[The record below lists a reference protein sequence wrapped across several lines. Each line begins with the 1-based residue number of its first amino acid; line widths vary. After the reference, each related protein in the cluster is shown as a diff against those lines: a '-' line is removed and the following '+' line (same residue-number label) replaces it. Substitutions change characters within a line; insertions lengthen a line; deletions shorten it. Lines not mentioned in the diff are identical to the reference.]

1 MRERGHKSGEIPW
14 LLVSTIVGIVI
25 VVVMALL
32 YFSGSITVPDES
44 SPAALTPA
52 KTVST
57 TLQQITP
64 AVTVIPSGT
73 TRTQTPVMTEPTTII
88 VPPDGVYVRVDY
100 IGSFNGTYGTNGVQQ
115 RAASTSGLRWYLL
128 SNASGTVFAT
138 FQKEDG
144 TTKHALTVGI
154 YKDGK
159 LLQSDKSSGAFG
171 KVEISVDL

>member
-73 TRTQTPVMTEPTTII
+73 TRTQTPVMAEPTTII

-115 RAASTSGLRWYLL
+115 TVRQSGMRWYPL

-144 TTKHALTVGI
+144 TTKNALTVGI